1 MTAASTGPPD
11 ARAIVVVG
19 DDGGVV
25 AAEVARLRAEGIRV
39 AGFVGTDE
47 EEARAMGAELFAGH
61 PLELRHL
68 SA

>member
-39 AGFVGTDE
+39 AT
-47 EEARAMGAELFAGH
+47 
-61 PLELRHL
+61 
-68 SA
+68 